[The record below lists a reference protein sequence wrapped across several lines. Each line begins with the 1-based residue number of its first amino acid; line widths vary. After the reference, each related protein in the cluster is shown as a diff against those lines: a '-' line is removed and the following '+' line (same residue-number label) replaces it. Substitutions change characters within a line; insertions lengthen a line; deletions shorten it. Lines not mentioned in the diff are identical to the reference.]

1 MATGTMSANRESMKG
16 SSKEEISMGK
26 APLHIL
32 ITEFIKDNGSK
43 ACFLAM
49 VSLLGLMGIVTK
61 VNT

>member
-1 MATGTMSANRESMKG
+1 MATGTMFPNRESMKRR
-16 SSKEEISMGK
+16 SEEEISMGK
-26 APLHIL
+26 APLLIL
-32 ITEFIKDNGSK
+32 TTEFIKDNGSK